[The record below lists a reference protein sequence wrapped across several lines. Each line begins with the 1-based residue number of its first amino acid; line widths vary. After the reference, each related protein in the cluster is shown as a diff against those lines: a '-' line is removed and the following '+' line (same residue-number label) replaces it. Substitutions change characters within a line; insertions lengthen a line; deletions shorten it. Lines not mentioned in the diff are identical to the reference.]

1 MMKLLKGI
9 FGSAEGYALLGYE
22 TVPIGPI
29 TGTIDVSGQVN
40 EGGLSFGPPVF
51 GSR

>member
-1 MMKLLKGI
+1 MIKLLKGI
-9 FGSAEGYALLGYE
+9 FGSVDGYALLGFE
-22 TVPIGPI
+22 AVPVGPI

-40 EGGLSFGPPVF
+40 EGGLSFGAAVF